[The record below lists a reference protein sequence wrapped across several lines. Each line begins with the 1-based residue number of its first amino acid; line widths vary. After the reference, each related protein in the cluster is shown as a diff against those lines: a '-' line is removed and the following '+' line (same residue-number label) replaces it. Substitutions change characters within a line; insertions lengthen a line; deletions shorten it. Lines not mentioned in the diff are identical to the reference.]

1 MAKLESRKLKTKSV
15 AERKPKHTMSKSEQ
29 RKSWAVKMRRKE
41 QLKKVKDLSD
51 QIKAEL
57 KHDQET
63 ARAARRANRERK
75 EENERK
81 NMVTQTIKNSRAIS
95 KLSPKARRKANIFLQ
110 HEM

>member
-1 MAKLESRKLKTKSV
+1 MGGLESRKLKTKTPE
-15 AERKPKHTMSKSEQ
+15 ERKPKHTLAKSEP
-29 RKSWAVKMRRKE
+29 RKTWAAKMRRKE
-41 QLKKVKDLSD
+41 QLKKVKDLSK
-51 QIKAEL
+51 QIKEDL

-81 NMVTQTIKNSRAIS
+81 NMVTQTIKNTRAIA

-110 HEM
+110 HEL